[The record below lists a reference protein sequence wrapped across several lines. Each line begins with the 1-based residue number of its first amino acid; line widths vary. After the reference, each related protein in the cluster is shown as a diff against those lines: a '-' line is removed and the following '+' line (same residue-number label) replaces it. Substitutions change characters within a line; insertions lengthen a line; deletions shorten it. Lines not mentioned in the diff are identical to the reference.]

1 MAESKL
7 FTVRPASKQ
16 ARADH
21 KDTFRVY
28 LSPAS
33 LLQVKVRVGE
43 LCQLETYSITS
54 NGHGGGGGG
63 AVGAAAGS
71 KVKTAIAWSAA
82 EKIHDNIIQTTK
94 QMQELYGLR
103 LGDKVS
109 ISPVTDPLADIET
122 VRLEEVKRSSSPG
135 SSSAASSMASELA
148 AEERPH
154 WEWALEYPLLKCEV
168 VSLGLAFDVELK
180 GVSRRFKVVH
190 INAGSSS
197 NDTANT
203 IFKYTQQSKVTI
215 GKADEVP
222 GDADPASTGRLEVT
236 ADGLGGLAPQLAV
249 VNERLQ
255 DFNTQDQM
263 IIMPSFY
270 KSTGGILIY
279 GAKGTGKS
287 AMLAKIGEANWRR
300 TFNVTSSIT
309 SRTGGDGAAV
319 LRKIFSDALKYQ
331 PSLIKIDQL
340 DFIAPKRSSTG
351 PADVSLSPTLCE
363 VLDSLQDSKVLVVA
377 CTRHPNDVDDCL
389 RTPHRLGIEIELQIP
404 TSKSRLEILQA
415 LRGSA
420 TQPTNRVLET
430 IAAKTHGYVGADLL
444 SLLQLS
450 CRKAKARMLSPVPPP
465 PPTNG
470 TSTFR
475 NRFYAGEYENE
486 SDGYF
491 DEDDEED
498 GYYEDHLD
506 LSSDQPRPLKI
517 YEKDMLLAMEEVR
530 PTAMREVFLETPSV
544 RWSDIGGQGYIK
556 DRLQKAV
563 ERPLKNPE
571 RMKNL
576 NISGKRGILLYGPPG
591 CSKTM
596 MVKALATEA
605 GLNFLA
611 VKGAE
616 MLSMYVGESERAM
629 REIFRKARAASPS
642 IIFFDEID
650 AIAAR
655 RDAGSHG
662 GINILTTL
670 LNEMDGIE
678 ELKNV
683 LVVAATNK
691 PEILDPALM
700 RPGRLDSIL
709 YIGLPDMEARKEIFE
724 NWIER
729 ADVDDE
735 VDAIILASMTD
746 GHSGA
751 ELVNICET
759 AAELCLDEEEEKR
772 MPNLQIQPQH
782 FLASLEMVPRRTQPE
797 VIQAYEEWSRSFA
810 NNQQITIL

>member
-43 LCQLETYSITS
+43 LCQLETYSIAS
-54 NGHGGGGGG
+54 NGHGGG

-236 ADGLGGLAPQLAV
+236 PDGLGGLAPQLAV

-420 TQPTNRVLET
+420 AQPTNRVLET

-506 LSSDQPRPLKI
+506 LSNDQPRPLKI

-563 ERPLKNPE
+563 ERPLKV
-571 RMKNL
+571 RL
-576 NISGKRGILLYGPPG
+576 PPP
-591 CSKTM
+591 T
-596 MVKALATEA
+596 
-605 GLNFLA
+605 F
-611 VKGAE
+611 
-616 MLSMYVGESERAM
+616 
-629 REIFRKARAASPS
+629 
-642 IIFFDEID
+642 
-650 AIAAR
+650 
-655 RDAGSHG
+655 
-662 GINILTTL
+662 ILT
-670 LNEMDGIE
+670 
-678 ELKNV
+678 
-683 LVVAATNK
+683 
-691 PEILDPALM
+691 
-700 RPGRLDSIL
+700 
-709 YIGLPDMEARKEIFE
+709 Y
-724 NWIER
+724 
-729 ADVDDE
+729 
-735 VDAIILASMTD
+735 
-746 GHSGA
+746 
-751 ELVNICET
+751 
-759 AAELCLDEEEEKR
+759 
-772 MPNLQIQPQH
+772 
-782 FLASLEMVPRRTQPE
+782 RT
-797 VIQAYEEWSRSFA
+797 
-810 NNQQITIL
+810 